1 MSSVHCVVVWEWQ
14 CNGQWLPHSPGVAR
28 TLERAHAKKLTR
40 VVLADADPALKG
52 HYVNLLTLTQCSD
65 GPESGGGSSGAECP
79 VRRACYS
86 VQSPGGRGARWEWA
100 RVAETSRA
108 ARLCYEP
115 LPMQVQCRLEEAWCR
130 GAESVSFEGWVA
142 SLACMTARA
151 AAPHAA
157 PALRLLRRA
166 AQPPYPL
173 TPHARRPRIPQ
184 QHTGSSVQSVQ
195 SVHSVHSVHSV
206 QSVQSMSSINTSG
219 VPARP
224 SHNARGQASA
234 RETRNGARSPSPR
247 DRKPGLA
254 RQILHNLNIFSHNN
268 NSSNN
273 NNNNQ
278 NSHNNNNQNSHSN
291 NNCNNS
297 SMQQSVAESSAE
309 ESRDECGSTRSGRR
323 HSVDTVSTYLSHESK
338 DSLQAAVG
346 ELLNCSTGSDDV
358 FEPAQVPQH
367 AHGRDHDHDHAPA
380 HDLVALEEV
389 GGGMPADELTRW
401 GWGEPA
407 HAQPLAHCSPHDED
421 VALVECGVCGAC
433 AACGQVYGAGAGC
446 AGAEGEQ
453 PRGSMAWCKQPAAL
467 PGHPHAASILVTY
480 TFQSGRQG
488 ARHPA
493 PGEPYYAVGFPR
505 HSLLP
510 DTPLGR
516 QVLSLLR
523 AAWEQRRLF
532 TVAASR
538 TTGREHVVAWRVPPP
553 PAAPH
558 HYARGDADLQA
569 AARRLA
575 RLLRDGLVPPARPP
589 PLALPAPPP
598 APPHAPTHAPSH
610 APPPAPPPRCR

>member
-65 GPESGGGSSGAECP
+65 APESGTVGAECA

-86 VQSPGGRGARWEWA
+86 VQSPGGRGARWDWA
-100 RVAETSRA
+100 LVTDSARASR
-108 ARLCYEP
+108 LHYDP
-115 LPMQVQCRLEEAWCR
+115 LPMQVQCVLEEAWSQ
-130 GAESVSFEGWVA
+130 GLETVAFEGWVA
-142 SLACMTARA
+142 SLSRMTARA
-151 AAPHAA
+151 RAAP

-173 TPHARRPRIPQ
+173 TPHSRRPRIPQ

-195 SVHSVHSVHSV
+195 SMNSVHSVTSV
-206 QSVQSMSSINTSG
+206 QSVPAIGLHPVGQEQARMGRGVQSQPPCG
-219 VPARP
+219 KEDLP
-224 SHNARGQASA
+224 
-234 RETRNGARSPSPR
+234 GARSVSPR

-254 RQILHNLNIFSHNN
+254 RQILHNLNIFSN
-268 NSSNN
+268 SNN
-273 NNNNQ
+273 NNT
-278 NSHNNNNQNSHSN
+278 SKAAAAAAA
-291 NNCNNS
+291 
-297 SMQQSVAESSAE
+297 AECSAE

-338 DSLQAAVG
+338 DSLQQAAVG
-346 ELLNCSTGSDDV
+346 ELLNCSAGSDDV
-358 FEPAQVPQH
+358 FEAPPPRCPAPLDPLV
-367 AHGRDHDHDHAPA
+367 AHAPHAAHAAHVDLLDA
-380 HDLVALEEV
+380 HDTYVSEEAEASDSDSEFEEV
-389 GGGMPADELTRW
+389 SGAQAQAQAEAEAARW
-401 GWGEPA
+401 GWLERGLP
-407 HAQPLAHCSPHDED
+407 HCDPHDEE
-421 VALVECGVCGAC
+421 AAYLECGVCGAC
-433 AACGQVYGAGAGC
+433 GQVCAEGGAGGGAGAGGG
-446 AGAEGEQ
+446 GAEGEQ
-453 PRGSMAWCKQPAAL
+453 PRGSMAWRRQSAAL
-467 PGHPHAASILVTY
+467 PAHPHSHTILVTY

-493 PGEPYYAVGFPR
+493 PGAPYYAVGFPR

-523 AAWEQRRLF
+523 EAWERRRLF

-538 TTGREHVVAWRVPPP
+538 TTGREHVVAWRVLPPP
-553 PAAPH
+553 SAPH
-558 HYARGDADLQA
+558 HYHSGDDELRA

-575 RLLRDGLVPPARPP
+575 RLLRDCPAPPARS
-589 PLALPAPPP
+589 A
-598 APPHAPTHAPSH
+598 TNSSFAPS
-610 APPPAPPPRCR
+610 CRVKVMLIHSGFLR